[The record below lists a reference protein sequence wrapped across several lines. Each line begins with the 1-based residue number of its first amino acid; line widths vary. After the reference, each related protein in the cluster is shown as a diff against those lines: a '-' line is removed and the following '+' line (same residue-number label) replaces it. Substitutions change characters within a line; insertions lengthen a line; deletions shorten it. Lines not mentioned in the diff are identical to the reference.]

1 MTNWSLR
8 VLGILLI
15 LSCGPALQA
24 ESPGPRIEIAFSGD
38 VSAKPLDGRVLLA
51 ISNVLRGE
59 PRFQISPFPGSQL
72 IFGVDVEALKP
83 GQKVAIDADVL
94 GYPIDSVADIPP
106 GKYRAQ
112 AVLHIYETFH
122 RADGHVL
129 KLPMDHW
136 EGQQWN
142 RSPGNLYSVPVDIE
156 ISGESGQRI
165 EILMDQIMPDR
176 PPVEETE
183 YVKYDRFESPRLSR
197 FWGRRMEMGV
207 IVLLPDGWSEHPEA
221 RYPLVIHHGHFP
233 SGPFNFRERPPSD
246 DMTGNAR
253 RYAEAGYEWY
263 RQWTSANYPRAVVI
277 WIQHP
282 TPYYDDSYA
291 VNSANNGPYGDA
303 ITYDLIPF
311 IEKKYHCIGEPWA
324 RVMHG
329 GSTGGWISLAVQVF
343 YPDDYNGCWAYCPD
357 PVDFRWFQTFNV
369 YESKNAYYLPSPWK
383 KIDLPLARTTTG
395 VVLTTYESYNRLER
409 VLGSHGR
416 TGEQMGI
423 FQAVFGPTDDEGY
436 PRPLWDPATGDIDP
450 DTAEHWKKYDIG
462 RILREDWGTLGPKL
476 AGKMHIYMGDMD
488 TFYLN
493 NAAHLLEDFLKS
505 AKDPAFEGT
514 IAFRERMPHCWTG
527 NAEGSAAEGSLDLYI
542 RMFPEMIDHI
552 LKTAPE
558 GADTTS
564 WRY

>member
-1 MTNWSLR
+1 M
-8 VLGILLI
+8 
-15 LSCGPALQA
+15 
-24 ESPGPRIEIAFSGD
+24 
-38 VSAKPLDGRVLLA
+38 
-51 ISNVLRGE
+51 
-59 PRFQISPFPGSQL
+59 
-72 IFGVDVEALKP
+72 
-83 GQKVAIDADVL
+83 
-94 GYPIDSVADIPP
+94 
-106 GKYRAQ
+106 
-112 AVLHIYETFH
+112 
-122 RADGHVL
+122 
-129 KLPMDHW
+129 
-136 EGQQWN
+136 
-142 RSPGNLYSVPVDIE
+142 
-156 ISGESGQRI
+156 
-165 EILMDQIMPDR
+165 
-176 PPVEETE
+176 
-183 YVKYDRFESPRLSR
+183 LSR
-197 FWGRRMEMGV
+197 
-207 IVLLPDGWSEHPEA
+207 LL
-221 RYPLVIHHGHFP
+221 
-233 SGPFNFRERPPSD
+233 
-246 DMTGNAR
+246 
-253 RYAEAGYEWY
+253 
-263 RQWTSANYPRAVVI
+263 
-277 WIQHP
+277 
-282 TPYYDDSYA
+282 
-291 VNSANNGPYGDA
+291 
-303 ITYDLIPF
+303 
-311 IEKKYHCIGEPWA
+311 
-324 RVMHG
+324 HG

-450 DTAEHWKKYDIG
+450 DTAEYWKKYDIG

-552 LKTAPE
+552 LKTAPD